1 MMKMNLV
8 KAIVTCISILAFIV
22 QGSAQ
27 EKEYEENQP
36 YSSYWFV
43 EDLLK
48 WSPEND
54 KDAKFNVSHVSLAD
68 RFLNDSINLNADTQ
82 EIPGVI
88 ALMAPH
94 TTNFHPSQGFSTVKQ
109 YAFPFWQYID
119 YFVQWGGSANEGI
132 IVTPTS
138 FWTDAAHKN
147 GVKSIGTVFFPPN
160 VYGGKEK
167 WVYEFLVKNDDGS
180 FPVADKLIEVANA
193 YNFDGWFIN
202 QETYDLVGDMGDL
215 MQQFVSYYREK
226 STLKLVWYDAM
237 IDDSRVIWQ
246 DELNN
251 HNQMYFQ
258 NDDTNMSDVFFI
270 NFRYNEVNLE
280 DSKALARQLGRSE
293 WELFAG
299 IDIQSKSFKT
309 PVKWDML
316 YKDGQPNNTSI
327 GLYWSNS
334 TFDISETKT
343 PEDVY
348 SNEQKFWNGGPTI
361 ETRFGE
367 STWLGFSDYFTPRSV
382 VNELPFKTN
391 FNYGLGRFYNEKGKT
406 VSNKEWHNLSIQ
418 DVLPTW
424 QFQVD
429 STKVKATIS
438 FDDSYEGGSS
448 LFFEVIED
456 AEIPLYKTKIV
467 LDKAVKVEVV
477 SKATDNLD
485 LDLELYCQL
494 SNGEILIFPLKKS
507 SRWSTNIFSI
517 PANKNVQLSEIGVK
531 TKGKGSAFLG
541 EISLYNKK
549 ETKPSTSSFTAE
561 IFVKEKKA
569 ELYIHFNEVQEN
581 IYHNIYYINANN
593 EKVWL
598 GKTASQDFYIS
609 DVSTNNGKINLITQ
623 SVGLGGETGK
633 IVRKVLVVSK
643 N

>member
-1 MMKMNLV
+1 MK
-8 KAIVTCISILAFIV
+8 KVTMYFVILFFWCGFNIK
-22 QGSAQ
+22 AQ
-27 EKEYEENQP
+27 EQQYEKNQP

-43 EDLLK
+43 EELIK

-54 KDAKFNVSHVSLAD
+54 RDAKFNVSQVALAN
-68 RFLNDSINLNADTQ
+68 RFVNDSINLNADTQ
-82 EIPGVI
+82 EIPGII

-132 IVTPTS
+132 IVPPTA

-160 VYGGKEK
+160 VYGGKEE

-180 FPVADKLIEVANA
+180 FPVADKLIEVANT

-202 QETYDLVGDMGDL
+202 QETYDLKGDVGEL
-215 MQQFVSYYREK
+215 MQQFIKYYREQ

-258 NDDTNMSDVFFI
+258 NDDSNMSDVFFI

-280 DSKALARQLGRSE
+280 DSKALAQQLGRSE

-299 IDIQSKSFKT
+299 IDIQSKSYKT

-316 YKDGQPNNTSI
+316 YKNGQPNNTSV

-334 TFDISETKT
+334 TFDISETKA

-361 ETRFGE
+361 ETRFGK

-382 VNELPFKTN
+382 INELPFKSN
-391 FNYGLGRFYNEKGKT
+391 FNYGLGKFYNENGKT
-406 VSNKEWHNLSIQ
+406 ISNKEWHNLSIQ

-438 FDDSYEGGSS
+438 FNDSYVGGSS
-448 LFFEVIED
+448 LFFEGIQD
-456 AEIPLYKTKIV
+456 AEIPLYKTKIE
-467 LDKAVKVEVV
+467 LDKAVKVQVV
-477 SKATDNLD
+477 SKTTDNLS
-485 LDLELYCQL
+485 LELYCKL
-494 SNGEILIFPLKKS
+494 SNGEIVTFPIKKTS
-507 SRWSTNIFSI
+507 TWSTGTYSVQR
-517 PANKNVQLSEIGVK
+517 NKKVQISEIGII

-549 ETKPSTSSFTAE
+549 ELKPTTSSFIAE
-561 IFVKEKKA
+561 TFVEDNKA
-569 ELYIHFNEVQEN
+569 ELYIHFNEIQEN
-581 IYHNIYYINANN
+581 VYHNIYYLNANN

-598 GKTASQDFYIS
+598 GKTPSQDFYIPEIP
-609 DVSTNNGKINLITQ
+609 TKNGKINLIIQ
-623 SVGLGGETGK
+623 SVGLSGETGK
-633 IVRKVLVVSK
+633 MVRKVLVVSK

>member
-1 MMKMNLV
+1 MK
-8 KAIVTCISILAFIV
+8 KVTLYFVILFFWCGFNIN
-22 QGSAQ
+22 AQ
-27 EKEYEENQP
+27 EQQYEKNQP

-43 EDLLK
+43 EELLK

-54 KDAKFNVSHVSLAD
+54 RDAKFNVSHVGLAN

-82 EIPGVI
+82 EIPGII

-132 IVTPTS
+132 IVPPTA

-160 VYGGKEK
+160 VYGGKEE

-180 FPVADKLIEVANA
+180 FPVADKLIEVANT

-202 QETYDLVGDMGDL
+202 QETYDLKGDVGEL
-215 MQQFVSYYREK
+215 MQQFIKYYREQ

-258 NDDTNMSDVFFI
+258 NDDINMSDVFFI

-280 DSKALARQLGRSE
+280 DSKALAQQLGRSE

-299 IDIQSKSFKT
+299 IDIQSKSYKT

-316 YKDGQPNNTSI
+316 YKNGQPNNTSV

-382 VNELPFKTN
+382 INELPFKSN
-391 FNYGLGRFYNEKGKT
+391 FNYGLGKFYNENGKT
-406 VSNKEWHNLSIQ
+406 FSNKEWHNLSIQ

-438 FDDSYEGGSS
+438 FNDSYVGGSS
-448 LFFEVIED
+448 LFFEGIQD
-456 AEIPLYKTKIV
+456 AEIPLYKTKIE
-467 LDKAVKVEVV
+467 LDKAVKVQVV
-477 SKATDNLD
+477 SKTTDNLS
-485 LDLELYCQL
+485 LELYCKL
-494 SNGEILIFPLKKS
+494 SNGEIVTFPIKKTS
-507 SRWSTNIFSI
+507 TWSTGTYSVQR
-517 PANKNVQLSEIGVK
+517 NKKVQISEIGII

-549 ETKPSTSSFTAE
+549 ELKPTTSSFIAE
-561 IFVKEKKA
+561 TFVEDNKA
-569 ELYIHFNEVQEN
+569 ELYIHFNEIQEN
-581 IYHNIYYINANN
+581 VYHNIYYLNANN

-598 GKTASQDFYIS
+598 GKTPSQDFYIPEIP
-609 DVSTNNGKINLITQ
+609 TKNGKINLIIQ
-623 SVGLGGETGK
+623 SVNLGGETGK
-633 IVRKVLVVSK
+633 MVRKVLVVSK